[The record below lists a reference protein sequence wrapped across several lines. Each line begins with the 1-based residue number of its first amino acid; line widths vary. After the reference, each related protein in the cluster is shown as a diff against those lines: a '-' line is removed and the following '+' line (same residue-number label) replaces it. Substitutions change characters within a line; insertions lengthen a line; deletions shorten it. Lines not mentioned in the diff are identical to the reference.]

1 LLQKYNLLLPKGA
14 GKKKKQTKI
23 YVIMQLMILRTVG
36 ILLPIYVMVRAF
48 TAIQHRRRQQQ
59 VSED

>member
-1 LLQKYNLLLPKGA
+1 LLEKYNLLIPNGP
-14 GKKKKQTKI
+14 GKKKKTKI
-23 YVIMQLMILRTVG
+23 YVIMQLMMLRTVG

>member
-1 LLQKYNLLLPKGA
+1 MA
-14 GKKKKQTKI
+14 RVKKKNTKTKI